1 MPLQNEDSVILRKK
15 LEALIVRD
23 LEDKL
28 SQGKITGDRAAE
40 IAELVLEAVPENIS
54 HEELLKVIPQLD
66 DKASELASVV
76 LQILSERDELHKTEM
91 IEKLRVSVRGLVENG

>member
-28 SQGKITGDRAAE
+28 SQGKITGDRAAG
-40 IAELVLEAVPENIS
+40 IAQLVLDMIPEDIS

-66 DKASELASVV
+66 DKASELANVV
-76 LQILSERDELHKTEM
+76 FQICPVFDL
-91 IEKLRVSVRGLVENG
+91 GLVLI